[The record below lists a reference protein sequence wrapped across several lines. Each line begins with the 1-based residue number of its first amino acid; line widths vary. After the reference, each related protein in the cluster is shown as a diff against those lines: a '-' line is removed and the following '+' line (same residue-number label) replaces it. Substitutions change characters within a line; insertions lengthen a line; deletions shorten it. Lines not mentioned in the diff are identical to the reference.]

1 MSTDR
6 KDELQRLKQFN
17 PLAENGLE
25 DCKINMTSYFNST
38 TTQKDNSS
46 LMAECLLNNR
56 ETSTHAGASVVT
68 LSIDVSTF
76 LDNLSA
82 ALEIAALSRV
92 RTGLAAAGLTVCHT
106 NTDYDDLS
114 KTFKI
119 SLKISDAD
127 PSLMD
132 IAHNNVENLTNRG
145 FIFKSTLR
153 TTAPVPTASETVFPT
168 RSRRR
173 ECILATA
180 SDLRRGQMKWSAT
193 IDKVLPDIIHKS
205 MLSYIRVTDARGDWD
220 DQLSGSQKWSWLESL
235 YGSKSQR
242 ALNQIIRYVKYINN
256 SRTEDQSMYDF
267 AMQLRDEATFLQRK
281 TWTIDE
287 ILAIKV
293 YAETLMSVE
302 DTTVHG
308 LPIDYSTL
316 REALRDSFKNQ
327 AILDPETIQNH
338 LMDIEKEALGGD
350 TLAKQAGKAF
360 KVGTK
365 RKTHDKVIIPHTPK
379 PSKQY
384 NPPSLTGDVQFTK
397 DAKFCKKCRHQ
408 DYLNKTPYYGWC
420 ETAVNGRTPHT
431 AANHDKVI

>member
-1 MSTDR
+1 
-6 KDELQRLKQFN
+6 
-17 PLAENGLE
+17 
-25 DCKINMTSYFNST
+25 
-38 TTQKDNSS
+38 
-46 LMAECLLNNR
+46 MAECLLNNR
-56 ETSTHAGASVVT
+56 ETSIHAGASVVT
-68 LSIDVSTF
+68 LSIDVSTL

-82 ALEIAALSRV
+82 ALENAAISRV
-92 RTGLAAAGLTVCHT
+92 RTGLAADGSTIVRHI
-106 NTDYDDLS
+106 NTTYDDLS
-114 KTFKI
+114 KTCKI
-119 SLKISDAD
+119 SLKIADAD
-127 PSLMD
+127 PILMD
-132 IAHNNVENLTNRG
+132 RAHNNVDTLTTRG
-145 FIFKSTLR
+145 FILKPTVR
-153 TTAPVPTASETVFPT
+153 TTAAAPSEQETVFPT
-168 RSRRR
+168 KSRRR
-173 ECILATA
+173 ECIIATA

-235 YGSKSQR
+235 YGSTSQR
-242 ALNQIIRYVKYINN
+242 ALNQIIRYVKFINN
-256 SRTEDQSMYDF
+256 SRIEDQSMYDF

-293 YAETLMSVE
+293 YAETLIAVE

-327 AILDPETIQNH
+327 AILDPETIQTR

-360 KVGTK
+360 KLGTK
-365 RKTHDKVIIPHTPK
+365 RKAAALNTPS

-384 NPPSLTGDVQFTK
+384 TPPVLTGTVQFTK
-397 DAKFCKKCRHQ
+397 DARFCKKCRHQ

-420 ETAVNGRTPHT
+420 ETAVNGRTP
-431 AANHDKVI
+431 